1 MTARIVEIDPI
12 GPAGDAAIV
21 DTTDTLNHAET
32 ADWPRQLRRYCQQKS
47 RRVDLPLQYD
57 QLPQHRHRPTRT
69 AGHRRRTLVG
79 GTNHTEPGHDHRT
92 GPRSPVPR
100 PLDCKARLPT
110 SVLCTSPL
118 MIPHQQRPNL
128 SVPSAEVNE
137 RLIMLTAQ
145 LEASA
150 GDSWAALGDIGLADT
165 TLFFSIQG
173 TAD

>member
-1 MTARIVEIDPI
+1 
-12 GPAGDAAIV
+12 
-21 DTTDTLNHAET
+21 
-32 ADWPRQLRRYCQQKS
+32 
-47 RRVDLPLQYD
+47 
-57 QLPQHRHRPTRT
+57 
-69 AGHRRRTLVG
+69 
-79 GTNHTEPGHDHRT
+79 
-92 GPRSPVPR
+92 
-100 PLDCKARLPT
+100 
-110 SVLCTSPL
+110 